1 MRVEGGEN
9 LQEVALMKGGGAGD
23 GYGLVACGEQTPAVG
38 ASFGNI
44 ERLAGFQEVQDGKVI
59 DGALGALREL
69 EPRGLKGLSRF
80 AV

>member
-1 MRVEGGEN
+1 MRDEGGGMRVEGGEN

-44 ERLAGFQEVQDGKVI
+44 ERLAGF
-59 DGALGALREL
+59 
-69 EPRGLKGLSRF
+69 
-80 AV
+80 